1 MNKSMENFD
10 LIIIGSGMVGLATA
24 YQALQRDPKLRIA
37 IIEKEDEVGKHGSG
51 RNSGVLHAGIY
62 YPPETLKSR
71 VCIEGKNKLT
81 RWINER
87 GLPYKKTGKIVVP
100 QRAELDD
107 QLDVIYERGKKNGA
121 NISYIDASELDNKF
135 AGARSATGR
144 ALWTPDTAQVDPKTV
159 IKRLTQEVIE
169 LGVKVCLGIK
179 DINIV
184 AEKNTIMYGN
194 AQQITYNHLFNC
206 AGLNA
211 HDIAKEYHVGLNYML
226 IPFKGIYYDL
236 KPESQIHIPTNLY
249 PVPDLELPFLGV
261 HFTPSIIKD
270 RAATIGPTAT
280 ITLGRENY
288 AGLDNIEPINAIKNL
303 LCISNRFIKNES
315 GFRKYAKEQALL
327 SFKKLFVEEA
337 KLLIPSLKEVDIKI
351 SSKVGIRPQ
360 LFDKKS
366 KCMVTDFKCENGK
379 NSTHVLNAISPA
391 FTASFALAD
400 LILDSS
406 HFLD

>member
-1 MNKSMENFD
+1 MENFD

-184 AEKNTIMYGN
+184 AEK
-194 AQQITYNHLFNC
+194 
-206 AGLNA
+206 
-211 HDIAKEYHVGLNYML
+211 
-226 IPFKGIYYDL
+226 
-236 KPESQIHIPTNLY
+236 
-249 PVPDLELPFLGV
+249 
-261 HFTPSIIKD
+261 
-270 RAATIGPTAT
+270 
-280 ITLGRENY
+280 
-288 AGLDNIEPINAIKNL
+288 
-303 LCISNRFIKNES
+303 
-315 GFRKYAKEQALL
+315 
-327 SFKKLFVEEA
+327 
-337 KLLIPSLKEVDIKI
+337 
-351 SSKVGIRPQ
+351 IR
-360 LFDKKS
+360 
-366 KCMVTDFKCENGK
+366 
-379 NSTHVLNAISPA
+379 
-391 FTASFALAD
+391 
-400 LILDSS
+400 
-406 HFLD
+406 